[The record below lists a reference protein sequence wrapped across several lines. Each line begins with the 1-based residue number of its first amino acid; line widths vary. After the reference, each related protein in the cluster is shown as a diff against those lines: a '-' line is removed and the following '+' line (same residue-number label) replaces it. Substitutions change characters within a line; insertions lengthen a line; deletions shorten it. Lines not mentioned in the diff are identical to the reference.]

1 MEAIAA
7 TSGRSMNRSVSL
19 IGRVA
24 HWGLGALVLGTLVLI
39 SADGRA
45 EPEGASPGVGTST
58 AATTAA
64 AAPAAPDSSAASLA
78 ATPPIA
84 GQDGAPDPA
93 APSAELAAIEATAED
108 PAAATATIT
117 LAELR
122 QRHNRHLL
130 DGMLGLRS
138 HEAGGEL
145 IVGDNTDPWGMS
157 WTKCTNLGIHMM
169 STLVAEQRGLVEDV
183 DARDDIR
190 RIVDILGGLR
200 THSGIFPEN
209 ITIRGGITAEV
220 VDGRSRFSSIDSAW
234 VTLALSLVQ
243 ARYKADDEALAKAAA
258 SLIAKQDY
266 RTFVGSDGMMGAG
279 YYVDVATDRKVE
291 DIRFS
296 YKDRNSEARPLVLA
310 LVGMNQ
316 LPVSAWNKTY
326 YRWGSREGVVI
337 AKGWH
342 FSAFV
347 EMTGALFFDEAKL
360 APKTLGKSH
369 QNYIEASIRVA
380 KRNGHQLWGY
390 APACDA
396 QNAYAEFGLDRPDSV
411 SPYAAALLTLTDD
424 ERAVQNLSQV
434 LNALPSD
441 GRAQPD
447 GLDPRTGAVN
457 CEVARLLDQGLL
469 FLALNGDVVR
479 GLVQKTPWYASA
491 ERRLKAMDRNNLPP
505 PIKVQ
510 LDAGEPISLLPSVAA
525 QSPLA
530 LLVPELAGSSGWG
543 Y

>member
-1 MEAIAA
+1 
-7 TSGRSMNRSVSL
+7 MNRSVSL
-19 IGRVA
+19 MGRVA
-24 HWGLGALVLGTLVLI
+24 HRSVGALVLGALVLI

-45 EPEGASPGVGTST
+45 EPEGAAPEVTAPAVAPPVAGQE
-58 AATTAA
+58 AATDVVAQ
-64 AAPAAPDSSAASLA
+64 
-78 ATPPIA
+78 
-84 GQDGAPDPA
+84 G
-93 APSAELAAIEATAED
+93 AELAAIEAAAED
-108 PAAATATIT
+108 PADGRVALT
-117 LAELR
+117 LADLR

-138 HEAGGEL
+138 TEAGGEL
-145 IVGDNTDPWGMS
+145 IVGDNTDPWGMT

-169 STLVAEQRGLVEDV
+169 STLVAEARGLVEDV

-190 RIVDILGGLR
+190 RIVDILGRLR
-200 THSGIFPEN
+200 THRGIFPEN
-209 ITIRGGITAEV
+209 IQIRGGITAEV

-243 ARYKADDEALAKAAA
+243 ARYEADDAPLAKSAA

-266 RTFVGSDGMMGAG
+266 RTFVGADGMMGAG
-279 YYVDVATDRKVE
+279 YFVDVETDRKVE
-291 DIRFS
+291 DIAFS

-316 LPVSAWNKTY
+316 LPASAWNRTY
-326 YRWGSREGVVI
+326 YRWGSREGLVL

-360 APKTLGKSH
+360 APKSLGKSH
-369 QNYIEASIRVA
+369 QSYIEASIRVA

-424 ERAVQNLSQV
+424 PRAVENLSQV
-434 LNALPSD
+434 LNALPRD
-441 GRAQPD
+441 GRALPD
-447 GLDPRTGAVN
+447 GLDPRTGAVS

-469 FLALNGDVVR
+469 FLGMNADVVR
-479 GLVQKTPWYASA
+479 GLVQKTRWYTSA
-491 ERRLKAMDRNNLPP
+491 ERRLKAMDRNNVPP

-510 LDAGEPISLLPSVAA
+510 LDPGEPISSFLPTALP
-525 QSPLA
+525 QRTLA
-530 LLVPELAGSSGWG
+530 LLDTAPASLGWG
-543 Y
+543 DVH

>member
-1 MEAIAA
+1 L
-7 TSGRSMNRSVSL
+7 GH
-19 IGRVA
+19 A
-24 HWGLGALVLGTLVLI
+24 HL
-39 SADGRA
+39 
-45 EPEGASPGVGTST
+45 
-58 AATTAA
+58 
-64 AAPAAPDSSAASLA
+64 
-78 ATPPIA
+78 
-84 GQDGAPDPA
+84 
-93 APSAELAAIEATAED
+93 
-108 PAAATATIT
+108 
-117 LAELR
+117 
-122 QRHNRHLL
+122 
-130 DGMLGLRS
+130 
-138 HEAGGEL
+138 
-145 IVGDNTDPWGMS
+145 
-157 WTKCTNLGIHMM
+157 
-169 STLVAEQRGLVEDV
+169 
-183 DARDDIR
+183 
-190 RIVDILGGLR
+190 
-200 THSGIFPEN
+200 
-209 ITIRGGITAEV
+209 
-220 VDGRSRFSSIDSAW
+220 
-234 VTLALSLVQ
+234 
-243 ARYKADDEALAKAAA
+243 RYKTDDEALAKAAA

-279 YYVDVATDRKVE
+279 YFVDVETDRKVE
-291 DIRFS
+291 DIPFS

-326 YRWGSREGVVI
+326 YRWGSREGVVL

-360 APKTLGKSH
+360 APKSLGKSH
-369 QNYIEASIRVA
+369 QSYIEASMRVA

-424 ERAVQNLSQV
+424 ERAVQNLGQV
-434 LNALPSD
+434 LNVLPRD
-441 GRAQPD
+441 GRALPD

-469 FLALNGDVVR
+469 FLAMNADVVR

-505 PIKVQ
+505 AVKVQ
-510 LDAGEPISLLPSVAA
+510 LDPGEPISWLPRLEERS
-525 QSPLA
+525 SLA
-530 LLVPELAGSSGWG
+530 LLEPGLGSAQAFSGWV